1 MRTILLALVVCLV
14 SLAQSPPQI
23 LAGAGYRNTPT
34 AIEAAPGQVLVVSIY
49 GVSTRLYQ
57 PVTSEPGPDGLFSQ
71 PVAGLSARLIEL
83 GQRVPTRQPIPVLIF
98 AAGQTPCLSA
108 APGCAPATNLTLQIP
123 FELTEFAAA
132 NGYAAIEVLESG
144 RVVGNLPVRAVTDRP
159 HVITSCDDTL
169 AYYSVFGGVTLTAC
183 TPAVVKPRGG
193 LIRPSLPVNPGEP
206 LVAFPYGM
214 GLTNPAPAGPNGFRP
229 GLTTQPFTLRFSIAG
244 GPAFWAQAPD
254 GVALTTTSGVY
265 QVHFTMPP
273 LPASPALPPCGEG
286 GLYGNVKVSIAGLNA
301 SDEFELCVAP

>member
-1 MRTILLALVVCLV
+1 MRTIMLALVLCLV

-34 AIEAAPGQVLVVSIY
+34 AIEAAPGQVLIVSIY

-83 GQRVPTRQPIPVLIF
+83 GQRVPTRQPIPVRIF
-98 AAGQTPCLSA
+98 AAGQTPCSSA
-108 APGCAPATNLTLQIP
+108 APGCAPITNLTLQVP
-123 FELTEFAAA
+123 FELPDFAAA
-132 NGYAAIEVLESG
+132 NGHAAIEVLESG
-144 RVVGNLPVRAVTDRP
+144 RLVGNVPVLAVTDRP
-159 HVITSCDDTL
+159 HIITSCDDTL
-169 AYYSVFGGVTLTAC
+169 AYYSVFGGEDLTAC
-183 TPAVVKPRGG
+183 TAAVVKPRGG
-193 LIRPSLPVNPGEP
+193 LIRPGRPVTPGEP
-206 LVAFPYGM
+206 LVAFAYGM
-214 GLTNPAPAGPNGFRP
+214 GAIDPAPANPVGFTP
-229 GLTTQPFTLRFSIAG
+229 GLTKQPFTMRFSIAG

-254 GVALTTTSGVY
+254 GVALSSANGVY

-273 LPASPALPPCGEG
+273 LPATPALPPCGQG
-286 GLYGNVKVSIAGLNA
+286 GLYGNVKVSIAGLHA